1 MAGLKGR
8 ANLSALPDWYK
19 LVTNCEHAMRILIT
33 LPWGRRLGGAE
44 AMIQT
49 VFDGADQIDH
59 ELDLVFFERGPWSE
73 ELERAGFD
81 VNVIEAGRL
90 REPHRWLRCVLALAR
105 LMRHR
110 RPDLILNWAPKTHL
124 YGAPAAV
131 LAGMSN
137 RVLWWQHGIPTRGWI
152 DRCASALPAL
162 AVGCSSQA
170 SAHAQREVSTKRATF
185 VVAPGTRPP
194 GVGGQLA
201 ALDRAGLAWRTHA
214 ERIEPRGAELR
225 GTERTP
231 IVGMVARLEPWKGH
245 DRLLGAQAL
254 LRERGRH
261 MHLLMV
267 GGDAYD
273 ISPDYARSLPELVQ
287 RLDLTDAVTMT
298 GQVPDSGPY
307 IERMDILVNAS
318 DREPF
323 GIVLLEAMARGVAV
337 VAVDSGG
344 PAEFIEHERTGMLAR
359 SQDPSSLA
367 DALEPLL
374 ASSAR
379 REELGRAGRERFA
392 RDFTDV
398 AMRERFF
405 TQMEALA
412 KSGAAG

>member
-1 MAGLKGR
+1 
-8 ANLSALPDWYK
+8 
-19 LVTNCEHAMRILIT
+19 MRILIT
-33 LPWGRRLGGAE
+33 LPWARRLGGAE

-49 VFDGADQIDH
+49 VFDGAKETDH

-73 ELERAGFD
+73 ELEQAGFN

-105 LMRHR
+105 LMRRR
-110 RPDLILNWAPKTHL
+110 RPDVILNWAPKTHL
-124 YGAPAAV
+124 YGGPAAI
-131 LAGMSN
+131 LAGMSD
-137 RVLWWQHGIPTRGWI
+137 RVVWWQHGIPTRGWI
-152 DRCASALPAL
+152 DRCASVLPAV
-162 AVGCSSQA
+162 AVGCSSHA
-170 SAHAQREVSTKRATF
+170 SARAQMGVSRRRATF
-185 VVAPGTRPP
+185 VVAPGTSPP
-194 GVGGQLA
+194 KAARKQVGP
-201 ALDRAGLAWRTHA
+201 GLAELP
-214 ERIEPRGAELR
+214 ERSDE
-225 GTERTP
+225 TP

-245 DRLLGAQAL
+245 DRLLTAQAL
-254 LRERGRH
+254 LRERGRG

-287 RLDLTDAVTMT
+287 RLDLSDCVTMT

-337 VAVDSGG
+337 VAVDAGG
-344 PAEFIEHERTGMLAR
+344 PAEFIEHDRTGMLAR
-359 SQDPSSLA
+359 SDDPRSLA

-379 REELGRAGRERFA
+379 RQQLGLAGQERFA
-392 RDFTDV
+392 RDFTDA

-405 TQMEALA
+405 AQLEAFAKPKLA
-412 KSGAAG
+412 S

>member
-1 MAGLKGR
+1 
-8 ANLSALPDWYK
+8 
-19 LVTNCEHAMRILIT
+19 MRILVT

-49 VFDGADQIDH
+49 VFDGIADSEH

-73 ELERAGFD
+73 ELEREGLD
-81 VNVIEAGRL
+81 VTVLQAGRL
-90 REPHRWLRCVLALAR
+90 RQPHRWLATVFALAW
-105 LMRHR
+105 LMRGR

-124 YGAPAAV
+124 YGAPAAA
-131 LAGMSN
+131 LASMTD
-137 RVLWWQHGIPTRGWI
+137 RVIWWQHGIPTRGWV
-152 DRCASALPAL
+152 DRCASALPAV
-162 AVGCSSQA
+162 AVGCSSHA
-170 SAHAQREVSTKRATF
+170 SARAQREVSDKRATF

-194 GVGGQLA
+194 RDGAGPA
-201 ALDRAGLAWRTHA
+201 RADLT
-214 ERIEPRGAELR
+214 ELSLPAR
-225 GTERTP
+225 SQPGERTP

-245 DRLLGAQAL
+245 DRLLAAQAL
-254 LRERGRH
+254 LRERGCEL
-261 MHLLMV
+261 HLLIV

-273 ISPDYARSLPELVQ
+273 ISPDYARSLPELVE
-287 RLDLTDAVTMT
+287 RLGLADAVTMT

-307 IERMDILVNAS
+307 IECMDILVNAS

-337 VAVDSGG
+337 VAVDAGG

-359 SQDPSSLA
+359 SQDPGSLA

-374 ASSAR
+374 ESDAR
-379 REELGRAGRERFA
+379 RAELARAGRERFA

-405 TQMEALA
+405 AQMQALA
-412 KSGAAG
+412 EAAAAG

>member
-1 MAGLKGR
+1 
-8 ANLSALPDWYK
+8 
-19 LVTNCEHAMRILIT
+19 
-33 LPWGRRLGGAE
+33 
-44 AMIQT
+44 MIQT
-49 VFDGADQIDH
+49 VFDGAEGTGH

-73 ELERAGFD
+73 ELEGAGFN

-90 REPHRWLRCVLALAR
+90 REPHRWLRCVLALAG
-105 LMRHR
+105 LMRRR
-110 RPDLILNWAPKTHL
+110 RPELILNWAPKTHL

-131 LAGMSN
+131 LAGMSD
-137 RVLWWQHGIPTRGWI
+137 RVLWWQHGIPTGGWI
-152 DRCASALPAL
+152 DRCASALPAV
-162 AVGCSSQA
+162 AVGCSSRA
-170 SAHAQREVSTKRATF
+170 SARAQMGVSSRRATF
-185 VVAPGTRPP
+185 VVAPGTRTPDAE
-194 GVGGQLA
+194 GEQVDSQLA
-201 ALDRAGLAWRTHA
+201 ELP
-214 ERIEPRGAELR
+214 EPSEQ
-225 GTERTP
+225 TP

-245 DRLLGAQAL
+245 DRLLNAQAL
-254 LRERGRH
+254 LRERGRD

-273 ISPDYARSLPELVQ
+273 ISPDYARSLPDMVQ

-337 VAVDSGG
+337 IAVDAGG

-359 SQDPSSLA
+359 SQEPDSLA

-374 ASSAR
+374 ASRAR

-398 AMRERFF
+398 AMRKRFF
-405 TQMEALA
+405 AQMEALA
-412 KSGAAG
+412 KTRAAA